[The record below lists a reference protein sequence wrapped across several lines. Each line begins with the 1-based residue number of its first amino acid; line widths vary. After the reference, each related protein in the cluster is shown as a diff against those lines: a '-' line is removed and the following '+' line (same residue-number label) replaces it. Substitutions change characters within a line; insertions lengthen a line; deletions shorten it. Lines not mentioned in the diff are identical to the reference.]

1 MKNIVALPRIITS
14 KNTDMKKQLAFF
26 AAITIAVLLLATCN
40 KQEFSTNQTP
50 QLPENPY
57 DYTVNTFV
65 DNDLATL
72 GRVLFYDNK
81 LSVNN
86 AVSCASCHKQARGFS
101 DGKVASTGFGGRT
114 TRRNAPGLSNLRW
127 YYSFFWDARVNNLE
141 SLILQPVQDHIEM
154 GMEDIGLL
162 TEKLSNIDYY
172 PPLFEAAYGTPD
184 INAEGISAA
193 MTHFLLAMVSLDSK
207 MDKENDGD
215 VVFTTSEQTGKDL
228 FFSERGSCGNCH
240 GGTNLGATFSAN
252 IGLDLV
258 YEDNGMGEV
267 SSSSNPSSRNG
278 EFKIPGLRNI
288 ALTAPYMHD
297 GRFETLEE
305 VIDHYSSGIQAHPN
319 LSVQLSDNPN
329 CWGCPGPFDPVQRN
343 FSNAEKQSLIAFLH
357 TLTDYSFMGDP
368 KYSDPFDY

>member
-1 MKNIVALPRIITS
+1 
-14 KNTDMKKQLAFF
+14 MKKQLAFF

-40 KQEFSTNQTP
+40 KQEFSSNQTP
-50 QLPENPY
+50 QLPETPY
-57 DYTVNTFV
+57 DYNNSFIE
-65 DNDLATL
+65 NDVATL

-101 DGKVASTGFGGRT
+101 DGKTVSTGFGGRT
-114 TRRNAPGLSNLRW
+114 TRRNAPSLSNLRW

-141 SLILQPVQDHIEM
+141 SLVLQPVQDHIEM
-154 GMEDIGLL
+154 GLEDVDLL
-162 TEKLSNIDYY
+162 TEKLSGIDYY

-184 INAEGISAA
+184 IDAEGISVA
-193 MTHFLLAMVSLDSK
+193 MTQFLL
-207 MDKENDGD
+207 
-215 VVFTTSEQTGKDL
+215 VVFTTAEQTGRDL

-240 GGTNLGATFSAN
+240 SGRNLGATFAAN

-258 YEDNGMGEV
+258 YEDNGIGEV
-267 SSSSNPSSRNG
+267 SN
-278 EFKIPGLRNI
+278 
-288 ALTAPYMHD
+288 Y

-329 CWGCPGPFDPVQRN
+329 CWGCSGPFDPVQRN
-343 FSNAEKQSLIAFLH
+343 FSNTEKQALIAFLH
-357 TLTDYSFMGDP
+357 TLTDYNFIGDP